1 MENLTIYIPL
11 AIAALELALRL
22 VPTKKDRSLVNALIA
37 FIEMIPNIG
46 KKGDMFK
53 TKTTTRKD
61 Y

>member
-11 AIAALELALRL
+11 ALAAIELALRL
-22 VPTKKDRSLVNALIA
+22 VPTSKDRSLVNLLIA
-37 FIEMIPNIG
+37 FIEMVPNIG
-46 KKGDMFK
+46 KKGDRFR